1 MNGDEYEEILHMLII
16 AKRAFCI
23 AVLLSTAVVAGKY
36 YVSPQGDDGAAGTID
51 SSFKTPQTALT
62 KMALGDTVYVR
73 GGTYSLSAQVKPSKA
88 GSETARCKLWA
99 YPGEKPVFDFTGLN
113 DRGLYISKD
122 YWHVRGIEVKN
133 AGSNGICLSTGGNT
147 IIEGCISHDNGLE
160 GIKLTGGAH
169 DNLIL
174 NCDSYRNYDAANNG
188 ENADGFAAK
197 SGIGPGNVFRGCR
210 AWLNADDG
218 WDFYGC
224 PVSVTIDSCWA
235 FRNGI
240 NVWNDAAFAGDGNAF
255 KLGGAGD
262 TAEHLVTRS
271 VGFDNAHNGFDQNHS
286 TAGQTI
292 YNCTA
297 YRNGT
302 SNYSFYETPTAGTL
316 KKHILKNNIS
326 FGGGAPNIDAT
337 ATQQNNSWQ
346 GYTAASSDFVSL
358 DTSLALAPRNADYS
372 LPNNGY
378 LRLQSSSQFVDK
390 GVNVGLPYSEKAP
403 DLGAFETGGSSMA
416 KRGSDAASVREIK
429 MVSTVGKGLL
439 KIAIN
444 APAAGTAILSLF
456 DIAGKRLYGPS
467 VSHLNKGYNEAVV
480 SLKRQYAGVYFYKLT
495 CGSESL
501 FGRIVNSAS
510 NHGNVKIVPP

>member
-1 MNGDEYEEILHMLII
+1 MHENLLNRGTI
-16 AKRAFCI
+16 AKKSLGIVVSLATI
-23 AVLLSTAVVAGKY
+23 AAAAQY
-36 YVSPQGDDGAAGTID
+36 YLSPQGDDGAAGTID
-51 SSFKTPQTALT
+51 SPLKTPQTALT
-62 KMALGDTVYVR
+62 KMASGDTIYVR

-99 YPGEKPVFDFTGLN
+99 YPGEKPVFDFIGLN

-160 GIKLTGGAH
+160 GIKLTGSAH

-224 PVSVTIDSCWA
+224 PISVTIDSCWA

-240 NVWNDAAFAGDGNAF
+240 NIWNDAAFAGDGNAF

-262 TAEHLVTRS
+262 TAEHLLTRS
-271 VGFDNAHNGFDQNHS
+271 IAFDNAHNGFDQNHT

-302 SNYSFYETPTAGTL
+302 SNYSFYETPTTGAL

-326 FGGGAPNIDAT
+326 FEGGAPNIDAT

-346 GYTAASSDFVSL
+346 GNAATSSDFVSL
-358 DTSLALAPRNADYS
+358 DTSFALAPRNADYS
-372 LPNNGY
+372 LPINGF
-378 LRLQSSSQFVDK
+378 LRLQSNSQFVDK
-390 GVNVGLPYSEKAP
+390 GVNVGMPYSGKAP
-403 DLGAFETGGSSMA
+403 DLGAFETGGGVVTLNRADASSA
-416 KRGSDAASVREIK
+416 RGITMTPFVE
-429 MVSTVGKGLL
+429 KGLL
-439 KIAIN
+439 TLTIN
-444 APAAGTAILSLF
+444 TFASITATLSIF
-456 DIAGKRLYGPS
+456 DMAGKTRYGRAVRLQ
-467 VSHLNKGYNEAVV
+467 KGSNEASVN
-480 SLKRQYAGVYFYKLT
+480 LRRLHGGVYFYKLAS
-495 CGSESL
+495 GSERL
-501 FGRIVNSAS
+501 FGRFVQE
-510 NHGNVKIVPP
+510 